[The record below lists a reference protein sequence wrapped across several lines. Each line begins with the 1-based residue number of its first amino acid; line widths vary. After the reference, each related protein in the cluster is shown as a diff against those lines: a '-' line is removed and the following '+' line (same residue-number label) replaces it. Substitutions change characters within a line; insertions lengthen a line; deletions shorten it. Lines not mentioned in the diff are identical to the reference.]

1 MKKLT
6 LLLMALPLVFASCSN
21 EDMAPKEETV
31 EVSFRAELPQAMST
45 RAVALEDLTVYCAVF
60 ENDVEISGF
69 RTAIKV
75 KAGEPIIFAPRLVKG
90 RTYDIA
96 FWASKEGAYNV
107 TDMTAICRTSSAPTG
122 FTEADYDAFTANATI
137 TVDGDHSQDIT
148 LCRPLALLNLGV
160 TVDDWNGVANANTF
174 NLPPKN
180 ITLTISDVR
189 TSFNALTGN
198 ALNSAANDITYTLDV
213 TGNDLVVNGVTYKS
227 IAQCYVLMDATKQ
240 NNSTTAN
247 LTYSIYSNNLSPIR
261 ENAQIIHVPL
271 QANHITNVV
280 GGLLTGT
287 VTYNISVE
295 NNGAYTGNHNKDD
308 I

>member
-6 LLLMALPLVFASCSN
+6 LLLMALPLLFASCSN

-31 EVSFRAELPQAMST
+31 EVSFRAEIPQAMGT

-60 ENDVEISGF
+60 ENGVEIAGLGA
-69 RTAIKV
+69 AIDV
-75 KAGEPIIFAPRLVKG
+75 VAGQPIVFAPRLVKG
-90 RTYDIA
+90 RTYGVA

-107 TDMTAICRTSSAPTG
+107 TDMTAICRTSPVPTG

-137 TVDGDHSQDIT
+137 TVEGNQSQDIT

-160 TVDDWNGVANANTF
+160 TEDDWNGVANPDTF
-174 NLPPKN
+174 NLPPTN
-180 ITLTISDVR
+180 ITLTILDVI

-198 ALNSAANDITYTLDV
+198 ALNSAANDITYTLGV
-213 TGNDLVVNGVTYKS
+213 TGNDLEVNGKTYKN

-240 NNSTTAN
+240 NDSTTAN
-247 LTYSIYSNNLSPIR
+247 LTYSIYSNSSPIR

-280 GGLLTGT
+280 GGLLTGVVSYTIT
-287 VTYNISVE
+287 VKD
-295 NNGAYTGNHNKDD
+295 NGAYAEEDNNKV

>member
-1 MKKLT
+1 MKNLIY
-6 LLLMALPLVFASCSN
+6 LLLALPLLFTSCSN
-21 EDMAPKEETV
+21 EDMATSEESV
-31 EVSFRAELPQAMST
+31 QVSFRAELPQAMGT

-60 ENDVEISGF
+60 ENDVEIAGL
-69 RTAIKV
+69 RTMIDV
-75 KAGEPIIFAPRLVKG
+75 VAGQPIVFAPRLVKG

-107 TDMTAICRTSSAPTG
+107 TDMTAICRTSPVPEG
-122 FTEADYDAFTANATI
+122 ITEADYDAFTANATI
-137 TVDGDHSQDIT
+137 TVEGNHSQDIT

-160 TVDDWNGVANANTF
+160 TEEDWNGVANPDTF
-174 NLPPKN
+174 DLPPKN
-180 ITLTISDVR
+180 ITLTISGVR

-198 ALNSAANDITYTLDV
+198 ALNSAVSDITYYLGV
-213 TGNDLVVNGVTYKS
+213 TGNDLEVNGKTYIN

-240 NNSTTAN
+240 NDSTTAN
-247 LTYSIYSNNLSPIR
+247 LTYSIYSNSSPIR

-280 GGLLTGT
+280 GGLLTGVVSYTIT
-287 VTYNISVE
+287 VKDD
-295 NNGAYTGNHNKDD
+295 GAYAEEDNNKD